1 RVCLPPSHPYRNHD
15 VILGVVDETPL
26 VTALFASPK
35 LTVMTRSTYC
45 ILSASIEITP
55 TVPRIS
61 SALWL
66 DFWKIPISHVS
77 RNIWYRTLQFKLF
90 HASLFHYIL

>member
-1 RVCLPPSHPYRNHD
+1 
-15 VILGVVDETPL
+15 
-26 VTALFASPK
+26 
-35 LTVMTRSTYC
+35 MTRNTYC

-55 TVPRIS
+55 TIPRIS

-77 RNIWYRTLQFKLF
+77 RNIWYRTLQFKLLY
-90 HASLFHYIL
+90 ASPRQSNVLSHIFSLKLPPDPPDFKSSQIIGSVLGELWRAY